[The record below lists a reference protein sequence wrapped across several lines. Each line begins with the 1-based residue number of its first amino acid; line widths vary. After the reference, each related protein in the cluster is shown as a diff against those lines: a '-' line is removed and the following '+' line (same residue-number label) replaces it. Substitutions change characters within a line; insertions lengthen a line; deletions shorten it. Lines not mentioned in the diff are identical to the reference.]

1 MAMNIN
7 TNVGALMASA
17 AANSV
22 NKSMEQSMERLS
34 TGLRI
39 NSAADDAAGSAIT
52 SRLTSEIKGTNQAI
66 RNAMDAQ
73 AMIETAEGAHIEVE
87 AILQRMRELAVQ
99 AANDTNGDTDRA
111 NLQLEISQL
120 SAEIDRI
127 AETTTW
133 AGVSLLNGDG
143 NSSTKSLSFQ
153 IGSGSASGEM
163 VSQSFNS
170 ISSKELGVTGNAVAP
185 EVSSDYVAVSGEGTL
200 RTSGNT
206 ISFGGKFNAGDQYS
220 VTIGA
225 NAAAITAT
233 TGDGY
238 TDDAE
243 GLAAQMADVI
253 RGLQIAGTNQA
264 EGLSVVDNLDG
275 SISVFAEPVITSV
288 STTDG
293 GAADTQTLTFNEAD
307 KTFTVGGTH
316 EDGDVYDLTINGEAV
331 SLTTASTAGYV
342 SDKAGVV
349 AELVSTINGT
359 SALTDG
365 GVKAFIDGDDPTKF
379 RVVQN
384 ILFSS
389 ETYTPKTSSVTPTLT
404 ASEGASATTSTLTFE
419 NTPSEGDK
427 FTTTLNGVK
436 IDIEMEAND
445 GYDRT
450 ATGAALKMEA
460 AIQSK
465 IDSGELVGITVASS
479 AGVVTVTNTASTVE
493 VATPTIVDVSTS
505 GLIADYTSGVLSFDT
520 AAIDGGTS
528 AVGTLANGDSAKVNI
543 NGVEITIV
551 IDETDGFADD
561 TDGLSLQLTA
571 AINDNAE
578 LAAMG
583 ITATHADGV
592 ASTSSSKTT
601 LAYEP
606 QLSETE
612 YVRADDVT
620 ATQNA
625 SDMSTTLMVNRS
637 SFANG
642 DEISVDVDGT
652 KVSLTIDTSDS
663 AIDDTAGVAGQIKA
677 AIDAQGMNGV
687 TVTDNGD
694 GSIVISKPSAANV
707 SSAEAATKTIEVI
720 DAAFVT
726 LNTQRSSL
734 GAISNRLDSTVS
746 NLTNVVTNL
755 ESGRARI
762 QDADFAAESTNLAK
776 QQILQQAATS
786 MLAQANASK
795 QSVLSLLQG

>member
-1 MAMNIN
+1 
-7 TNVGALMASA
+7 
-17 AANSV
+17 
-22 NKSMEQSMERLS
+22 
-34 TGLRI
+34 
-39 NSAADDAAGSAIT
+39 
-52 SRLTSEIKGTNQAI
+52 
-66 RNAMDAQ
+66 
-73 AMIETAEGAHIEVE
+73 MIETAEGAHIEVE

-99 AANDTNGDTDRA
+99 AANDTNGDSDRA
-111 NLQLEISQL
+111 NLQLEIAQL
-120 SAEIDRI
+120 SSEIDRI

-133 AGVSLLNGDG
+133 AGVGLLNGSD
-143 NSSTKSLSFQ
+143 NSSDVNLSFQ
-153 IGSGSASGEM
+153 IGSGPGNAET
-163 VSQSFNS
+163 VLQSISS

-185 EVSSDYVAVSGEGTL
+185 SVSSDYTAVSGEGTL
-200 RTSGNT
+200 KTEGNT
-206 ISFGGKFNAGDQYS
+206 ITFGGKFNAGDTYA
-220 VTIGA
+220 VTVGA
-225 NAAAITAT
+225 NAHTITAT

-238 TDDAE
+238 TDDAA
-243 GLAAQMADVI
+243 GLAAQMGDTI
-253 RGLQIAGTNQA
+253 RAAQIAGTNMA
-264 EGLSVVDNLDG
+264 DGLSVVDNLDG
-275 SISVFAEPVITSV
+275 SISLFAEPVVSAV

-293 GAADTQTLTFNEAD
+293 GGADTQTFTFSSAD
-307 KTFTVGGTH
+307 KMFTVGGTH
-316 EDGDVYDLTINGEAV
+316 ENTDVYKATFNGTAIT
-331 SLTTASTAGYV
+331 LTTASTSGYEV
-342 SDKAGVV
+342 SKAGVAAEFV
-349 AELVSTINGT
+349 ATINANAT
-359 SALTDG
+359 LKAG
-365 GVKAFIDGDDPTKF
+365 GVSAYIDSDDPTKF
-379 RVVQN
+379 RVTQE

-389 ETYTPKTSSVTPTLT
+389 ETYTAKTSSTSPTLT
-404 ASEGASATTSTLTFE
+404 ASEGASSTTSTLTFA

-427 FTTTLNGVK
+427 FTSTLNGVK

-465 IDSGELVGITVASS
+465 IDSGELIGITVASS
-479 AGVVTVTNTASTVE
+479 AGVVTVTNTSSTVD
-493 VATPTIVDVSTS
+493 VDTPTIVDVSGG
-505 GLIADYTSGVLSFDT
+505 GLIADYTTGVLSFDT
-520 AAIDGGTS
+520 AEIDGTS
-528 AVGTLANGDSAKVNI
+528 SATGTLANGDTAKVNI

-551 IDETDGFADD
+551 IDETDGYADD

-583 ITATHADGV
+583 ITASHTDGV
-592 ASTSSSKTT
+592 DGTSSAKTT

-612 YVRADDVT
+612 YVQADDIT

-625 SDMSTTLMVNRS
+625 ADMSTTLVVNRS

-642 DEISVDVDGT
+642 DAISVDVDGT
-652 KVSLTIDTSDS
+652 QVDLTIDTSDS
-663 AIDDTAGVAGQIKA
+663 SIDDTAGVAGQIKA
-677 AIDAQGMNGV
+677 AIDAQGLNGV

-707 SSAEAATKTIEVI
+707 SSSAAATKTIEVI

-755 ESGRARI
+755 ESGRSRI